1 MRVALIGPP
10 GSGKGTQSANLRDR
24 YAIPHISS
32 GDLLRDAV
40 SRETELGMQAKEFM
54 SSGRLVPDKLVL
66 GMMKER
72 FEQPDCA
79 AGFLLDGFP
88 RTVAQA
94 EVLGAMLDAKHA
106 PLDSVVA
113 LVVAREEI
121 VVRLGGR
128 RSCGKCGKLYHVTFD
143 PPAVAGKCD
152 ACNADLVIRDDD
164 REETIRQRLEV
175 YEEQTAP
182 LLDYYRNIGLL
193 AEIDGVGVQADISGR
208 IAAALEVV

>member
-40 SRETELGMQAKEFM
+40 SRETELGIQAKQYM

-72 FEQPDCA
+72 FEQPDCS

-94 EVLGAMLDAKHA
+94 EVLGAMLDAKSA

-193 AEIDGVGVQADISGR
+193 AEIDGVGAQADIFGR
-208 IAAALEVV
+208 IAAALEVA